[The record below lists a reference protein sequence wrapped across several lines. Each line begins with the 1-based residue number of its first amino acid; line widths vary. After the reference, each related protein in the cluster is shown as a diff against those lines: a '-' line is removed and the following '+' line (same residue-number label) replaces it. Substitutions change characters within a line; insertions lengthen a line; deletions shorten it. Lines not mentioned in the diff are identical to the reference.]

1 MKTFKKTSKY
11 KGVRNIDVEGEGRIQ
26 YDFEKHVEAWKDTD
40 ESDDNGFVD
49 PIFLADFSDENDPG
63 YEVYPLKLI
72 PKKEYHRLEV
82 QDAMQAE
89 ILKYKDFK
97 AFVEVDDEGQNNIP
111 VKWVVTEQ
119 KQDGKNQPY
128 KARLCIRGDL
138 EKGKE
143 NLRADSPTAS
153 KETLKLALTIAVNE
167 EFSVKS
173 ADIKSAYLQG
183 KRLER
188 KIYVK
193 PPLEDQVEGKLWL
206 LLQGAYGILDGGRL
220 FYLQMAETLQELG

>member
-1 MKTFKKTSKY
+1 
-11 KGVRNIDVEGEGRIQ
+11 V
-26 YDFEKHVEAWKDTD
+26 
-40 ESDDNGFVD
+40 
-49 PIFLADFSDENDPG
+49 
-63 YEVYPLKLI
+63 KLI

-119 KQDGKNQPY
+119 KQDGKNQSY

-153 KETLKLALTIAVNE
+153 KETSKLALTIAVNE

-173 ADIKSAYLQG
+173 AYIKIAYLQG

-193 PPLEDQVEGKLWL
+193 PPPEAQVEGKLCL
-206 LLQGAYGILDGGRL
+206 LLQGGLWHFRRRTIVLLTNGGDSPGTWL
-220 FYLQMAETLQELG
+220 P